1 MSNSATAYVA
11 GLREAARSVVLTR
24 RGWGFLITAA
34 VCFVA
39 APVFSL
45 PALFYA
51 TALLLGL
58 VVFSAL
64 FVFAGH
70 SRVRVER
77 SFAPQVV
84 SPGATAQATLRA
96 TNLSLLPCLEAK
108 WDDELPHGISGD
120 ASGTLPALG
129 GSRQADSRVSFS
141 YSLQGL
147 RRGRHA
153 IGPLR
158 VHVLDPFG
166 LVFRRHAFGT
176 TEPLVVLPRRV
187 DLKAISP
194 RGASDDGATRPAPQ
208 YVGIGDDDVIAR
220 AYLPGDAMKR
230 MHWKATAHRGQL
242 MVRQEEQQINP
253 RAGVFL
259 DCEPRNQGTAR
270 DVQGNWEHSS
280 TFEWC
285 VVATASI
292 VNHLA
297 RAGYVVT
304 LQSSSAAIDREIADG
319 QDSLEDAMVDLAVI
333 EPDNRDHDRASTP
346 ERAAFAVLGRLDLT
360 RAEHWVETVAGAR
373 NVHAFVAAGTS
384 AAALEVLDR
393 ARWRVVT
400 YRGSDDVAE
409 RWAKFDGSSAYV
421 AS

>member
-1 MSNSATAYVA
+1 MSTGTTAYVE

-24 RGWGFLITAA
+24 RGVGFLVTAA

-51 TALLLGL
+51 TAFLLGL

-64 FVFAGH
+64 FVFVGH

-77 SFAPQVV
+77 SFSPQVV
-84 SPGATAQATLRA
+84 SPGATARATLRA
-96 TNLSLLPCLEAK
+96 TNLSMLPCLEAK

-120 ASGTLPALG
+120 ASGILPALG

-141 YSLQGL
+141 YGLQGL

-166 LVFRRHAFGT
+166 LVFRRHAFGS
-176 TEPLVVLPRRV
+176 TESLIVLPRRV
-187 DLKAISP
+187 ELKSIAP

-220 AYLPGDAMKR
+220 AHLPGDAMKR
-230 MHWKATAHRGQL
+230 MHWKATAHRGHL

-259 DCEPRNQGTAR
+259 DCEPRSQGTAR
-270 DVQGNWEHSS
+270 DAQGEWEHSS

-285 VVATASI
+285 VVAAASI

-297 RAGYVVT
+297 RSGYVVT
-304 LQSSSAAIDREIADG
+304 LQSSSAAIDRSIADG
-319 QDSLEDAMVDLAVI
+319 QDSLEDAMVDLAMI
-333 EPDNRDHDRASTP
+333 EPDDRDHDRAATP

-360 RAEHWVETVAGAR
+360 RAEHWVDTIAGAR

-384 AAALEVLDR
+384 AAALDVLER
-393 ARWRVVT
+393 AHWRVVT
-400 YRGSDDVAE
+400 YRGTDDVAE
-409 RWAKFDGSSAYV
+409 RWAHFDESSTYV

>member
-1 MSNSATAYVA
+1 MSTSTTAYE
-11 GLREAARSVVLTR
+11 GLREAARSVVLTH
-24 RGWGFLITAA
+24 RGLGFLITAA

-45 PALFYA
+45 PALFFA
-51 TALLLGL
+51 TAFLLGL
-58 VVFSAL
+58 VIFSAL

-77 SFAPQVV
+77 SFSPQVV
-84 SPGATAQATLRA
+84 SPGETARATLRA

-120 ASGTLPALG
+120 ASGVLPALG
-129 GSRQADSRVSFS
+129 GSRQADSRVAFS
-141 YSLQGL
+141 YRLQGL

-176 TEPLVVLPRRV
+176 TEPLLVLPRRV
-187 DLKAISP
+187 DLKSIAP

-208 YVGIGDDDVIAR
+208 YVGVGDDDVIAR

-230 MHWKATAHRGQL
+230 MHWKATAHRGHL

-259 DCEPRNQGTAR
+259 DCEPRTQGTVR
-270 DVQGNWEHSS
+270 DLQGQWEHSP

-285 VVATASI
+285 IVATASI
-292 VNHLA
+292 ISHLA

-304 LQSSSAAIDREIADG
+304 LQSSSTAIDRSFADG
-319 QDSLEDAMVDLAVI
+319 QDSLEDAMVDLAMV
-333 EPDNRDHDRASTP
+333 EPDDRDHDRAATP

-360 RAEHWVETVAGAR
+360 RAEHWVDTIAGAR
-373 NVHAFVAAGTS
+373 SVQAFVAAGTS
-384 AAALEVLDR
+384 AAALEVLER
-393 ARWRVVT
+393 AHWRVVT

-409 RWAKFDGSSAYV
+409 RWTQFDGSSSYV

>member
-1 MSNSATAYVA
+1 MSDSTAQHD
-11 GLREAARSVVLTR
+11 GLGEGVRSVVLTR
-24 RGWGFLITAA
+24 RGLGFLITSA

-39 APVFSL
+39 APLFSV
-45 PALFYA
+45 PALFFA

-58 VVFSAL
+58 VVFSGL
-64 FVFAGH
+64 FVFVGH
-70 SRVRVER
+70 SRIRIER
-77 SFAPQVV
+77 SFSPQVV
-84 SPGATAQATLRA
+84 SPGHMARATLRA
-96 TNLSLLPCLEAK
+96 TNLSMLPCLEAK
-108 WDDELPHGISGD
+108 WDDRLPHGISGD

-129 GSRQADSRVSFS
+129 GNRQSDSRVSFS
-141 YSLQGL
+141 YGLQGL

-176 TEPLVVLPRRV
+176 TESLIVLPRRV
-187 DLKAISP
+187 ELKSISP

-208 YVGIGDDDVIAR
+208 YVGVGDDDVIAR

-253 RAGVFL
+253 RAGVFI
-259 DCEPRNQGTAR
+259 DCEPRTQGTAR
-270 DVQGNWEHSS
+270 DVQGEWEHSS

-292 VNHLA
+292 VHHLT

-304 LQSSSAAIDREIADG
+304 LQSSSTAIDRSIADG

-333 EPDNRDHDRASTP
+333 EPDGRDHDRAAPP
-346 ERAAFAVLGRLDLT
+346 ERAAFAILGRIDLT
-360 RAEHWVETVAGAR
+360 RAEHWVDTVGAAR

-384 AAALEVLDR
+384 AAALEVLER
-393 ARWRVVT
+393 ARWRVVV

-409 RWAKFDGSSAYV
+409 RWAQFDGSSAYV
-421 AS
+421 AG

>member
-1 MSNSATAYVA
+1 MSDSTTEHAGSLRKAT
-11 GLREAARSVVLTR
+11 RSVVLTR
-24 RGWGFLITAA
+24 RGLGFLITAA

-45 PALFYA
+45 PALFFA

-58 VVFSAL
+58 VMFSAL

-77 SFAPQVV
+77 SFSPQVV
-84 SPGATAQATLRA
+84 SPGATAQATVRA
-96 TNLSLLPCLEAK
+96 TNLSLLPCLEAR
-108 WDDELPHGISGD
+108 WEDQLPHGISAD

-129 GSRQADSRVSFS
+129 GSRQADSRASFS
-141 YSLQGL
+141 YGLQGL

-158 VHVLDPFG
+158 LHVLDPFG
-166 LVFRRHAFGT
+166 LVVRRHAFGT
-176 TEPLVVLPRRV
+176 TESLIVLPRCIN
-187 DLKAISP
+187 LKAIAA

-208 YVGIGDDDVIAR
+208 YVGVGDDDVIAR

-259 DCEPRNQGTAR
+259 DCEPRTQGTAR
-270 DVQGNWEHSS
+270 DMQGQWEHSS

-297 RAGYVVT
+297 KAGYVVT
-304 LQSSSAAIDREIADG
+304 VQSSSSAIDRSIADG
-319 QDSLEDAMVDLAVI
+319 QDSFEDAMVDLAVV
-333 EPDNRDHDRASTP
+333 EPDDRDHDRAATP
-346 ERAAFAVLGRLDLT
+346 ERAVFAVLGRLDLT
-360 RAEHWVETVAGAR
+360 RAEHWVDAVAGAR
-373 NVHAFVAAGTS
+373 NVNAFVAVGTS
-384 AAALEVLDR
+384 SAALDVLDR

-409 RWAKFDGSSAYV
+409 RWAQFDGTSAYV

>member
-1 MSNSATAYVA
+1 MSIGATNHAG
-11 GLREAARSVVLTR
+11 GLREGARSVVLTR
-24 RGWGFLITAA
+24 RGISFLVVSF

-39 APVFSL
+39 APLFSL

-58 VVFSAL
+58 VMFSTL

-70 SRVRVER
+70 SRVRIER
-77 SFAPQVV
+77 SFSPEVV
-84 SPGATAQATLRA
+84 SPGHTSQATLRA

-108 WDDELPHGISGD
+108 WDDQLPHDVSGD

-129 GSRQADSRVSFS
+129 GSRQHDSRATFS
-141 YSLQGL
+141 YGLQGL
-147 RRGRHA
+147 RRGRHG

-166 LVFRRHAFGT
+166 LVFRRHAFGS
-176 TEPLVVLPRRV
+176 TESLIVLPRRV

-208 YVGIGDDDVIAR
+208 YVGVGDDDVIAR

-259 DCEPRNQGTAR
+259 DCEPRTQGTAR
-270 DVQGNWEHSS
+270 DSQGQWEHSS

-285 VVATASI
+285 VVAAASI

-297 RAGYVVT
+297 RAGYVVV
-304 LQSSSAAIDREIADG
+304 LQSSSPAIDRSIADG
-319 QDSLEDAMVDLAVI
+319 HDSLEDAMVDLALI
-333 EPDNRDHDRASTP
+333 EPDDRDHDRIVTP
-346 ERAAFAVLGRLDLT
+346 ERAAFAVLGRLDAP
-360 RAEHWVETVAGAR
+360 RATHWVSAVAGAR

-384 AAALEVLDR
+384 AAALEVLER

-400 YRGSDDVAE
+400 YRASDDVAE
-409 RWAKFDGSSAYV
+409 RWTHFDGSSAHV